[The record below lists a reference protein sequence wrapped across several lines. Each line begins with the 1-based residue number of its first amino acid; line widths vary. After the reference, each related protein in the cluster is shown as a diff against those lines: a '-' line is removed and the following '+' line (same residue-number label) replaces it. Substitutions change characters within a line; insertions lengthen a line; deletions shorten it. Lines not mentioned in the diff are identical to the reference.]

1 MLVIDRRNRIVGV
14 FNAKALGGHKVAV
27 SLNKGVG
34 VGNEHNVFIGSVAI
48 VAKGSATG
56 CVGVEQ
62 AILPKPGPA
71 ALATA
76 GSGDVLGG
84 IIASLLAQKG
94 GAVGNLPLL
103 CALACEIH
111 GYAGSV
117 AAERYGSRGV
127 MATDIID
134 VLGLATD
141 TIEEHCY
148 YPDALA
154 QDAE

>member
-1 MLVIDRRNRIVGV
+1 STAPASLAEQLAAARRIIWSN
-14 FNAKALGGHKVAV
+14 GG
-27 SLNKGVG
+27 SEL
-34 VGNEHNVFIGSVAI
+34 AI

-84 IIASLLAQKG
+84 IIASLLAQKSG
-94 GAVGNLPLL
+94 TVGNLPLL

-134 VLGLATD
+134 VLGLAAD